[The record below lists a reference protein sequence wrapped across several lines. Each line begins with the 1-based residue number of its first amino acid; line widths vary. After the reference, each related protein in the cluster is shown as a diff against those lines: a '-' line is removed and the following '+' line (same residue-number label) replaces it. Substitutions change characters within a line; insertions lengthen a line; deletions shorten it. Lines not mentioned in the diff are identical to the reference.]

1 MITLHPEE
9 RKASKKK
16 YWLILGFALLLF
28 GTTVAARVTING
40 GNSFNFG
47 QGVYQIKACDGWIN
61 INLEKTATVDG
72 VMYGGQRVQAVSAVN
87 IDGLNT
93 ASCKG
98 NNFKIKLFTTGN
110 STPLDLYT
118 QDAASSASNQV
129 WLSINKTTQVVSI
142 LNTSGV
148 DLGEY
153 GDDYVALGMDPDTH
167 RYTVYFFYPLL
178 AASRVNSITIESGP
192 NA

>member
-1 MITLHPEE
+1 MFPLQEKPVRRVSRVNLIVLG
-9 RKASKKK
+9 
-16 YWLILGFALLLF
+16 LILIIT
-28 GTTVAARVTING
+28 GTTLAANVSINSG
-40 GNSFNFG
+40 GTLNFG

-61 INLEKTATVDG
+61 INLEKTATEDG
-72 VMYGGQRVQAVSAVN
+72 VIYGGQRVQAVNAVN

-93 ASCKG
+93 STCKG

-110 STPLDLYT
+110 SSPLDLYT
-118 QDAASSASNQV
+118 QDASSSASNQI
-129 WLSINKTTQVVSI
+129 WLSINGSTESVSI
-142 LNTSGV
+142 LNSSGV

-153 GDDYVALGMDPDTH
+153 GDDYVALGLDPETR
-167 RYTVYFFYPLL
+167 RYTIYFFYPLL

>member
-9 RKASKKK
+9 QNASKKK
-16 YWLILGFALLLF
+16 YLLIFGFALLFF

-40 GNSFNFG
+40 GDSINFG

-61 INLEKTATVDG
+61 INLEKTATADG
-72 VMYGGQRVQAVSAVN
+72 VMYGGQMVQAVNAVN

-93 ASCKG
+93 AMCKG
-98 NNFKIKLFTTGN
+98 NNFKIKLFTSGN